1 MAYPDGTPPHG
12 AKVLTDHIKG
22 CEKHPMFKLRKALA
36 DLVGVSTKEE
46 LLQMEIALRAMP
58 GIGQDKIVI
67 LNAVHALLETA

>member
-1 MAYPDGTPPHG
+1 M
-12 AKVLTDHIKG
+12 
-22 CEKHPMFKLRKALA
+22 ALA